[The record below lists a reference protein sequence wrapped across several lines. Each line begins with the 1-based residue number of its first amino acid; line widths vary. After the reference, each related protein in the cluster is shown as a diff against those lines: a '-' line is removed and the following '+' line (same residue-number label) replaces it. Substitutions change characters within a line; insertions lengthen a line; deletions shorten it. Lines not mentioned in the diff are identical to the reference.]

1 MSKFSWAEAREGIA
15 QASESLRAHKMRS
28 FLTILGVFIG
38 VMSVIAMA
46 SIIEGLNRTVS
57 NQIQSLGS
65 NVIFVT
71 RFKIG
76 FSFGDR
82 SEEERK
88 RRPIT
93 FETGQ
98 AIRENCPAVDAV
110 SPQNYFFADGG
121 NTATFRGNSAQ
132 RPSLF
137 GTVPDYE
144 RVNNHYVA
152 LGRFITDIDDHFK
165 AMVCVIGGDIAE
177 ALFPKLDPI
186 GKQILVN
193 GHKYAVIGVMEKRKT
208 QLGNNPNNFI
218 ALPYGTFARIHPW
231 EKELFLVV
239 RSRSL
244 PEQEKAI
251 DEITNALRRQ
261 RGVPYNKPNDFEVST
276 QEQLLEGFRS
286 VTVGIFF
293 LMIGISGIGL
303 LVGGVGVMNIMLV
316 SVKERTREIGIR
328 KAVGAKRRN
337 ILWQFLIEAVALSGA
352 GGIAGILMG
361 SGLALLI
368 GATTPLP
375 AAVSPFWVIVGFTV
389 SVSVGL
395 IFGIYPAYQA
405 AKVDP
410 IVSLRYE

>member
-1 MSKFSWAEAREGIA
+1 MNKFNWAEAREGIA
-15 QASESLRAHKMRS
+15 QASESLRSHKMRS

-88 RRPIT
+88 REPIT
-93 FETGQ
+93 YETAE
-98 AIRENCPAVDAV
+98 AIRKNCPAVDAV

-121 NTATFRGNSAQ
+121 NTATFRGTAAQ

-144 RVNNHYVA
+144 RVNNHFVA

-165 AMVCVIGGDIAE
+165 AMVCVIGTDVAE
-177 ALFPKLDPI
+177 TLFPKLDPI

-193 GHKYAVIGVMEKRKT
+193 GHKYMVIGVMEKRKT
-208 QLGNNPNNFI
+208 NLGRNDNNSI

-231 EKELFLVV
+231 EKELLLVV

-244 PEQEKAI
+244 AEQEKAI
-251 DEITNALRRQ
+251 DEITNVLRRQ

-337 ILWQFLIEAVALSGA
+337 ILWQFLIEAIALSGA
-352 GGIAGILMG
+352 GGIAGILFG
-361 SGLALLI
+361 TGLALLI

>member
-1 MSKFSWAEAREGIA
+1 MNRFNWAEAKEGIG
-15 QASESLRAHKMRS
+15 QAFESLRSHKMRA
-28 FLTILGVFIG
+28 FLTMLGVFIG
-38 VMSVIAMA
+38 VLSVIAMA

-82 SEEERK
+82 SEEERL
-88 RRPIT
+88 REPIT
-93 FETGQ
+93 FETAE
-98 AIRENCPAVDAV
+98 AIRENCPSVDAV

-121 NTATFRGNSAQ
+121 NTASYKGNSTK

-137 GTVPDYE
+137 GTVSDYE
-144 RVNNHYVA
+144 RVNNHFVDR
-152 LGRFITDIDDHFK
+152 GRFLTEMDDHFK
-165 AMVCVIGGDIAE
+165 SMVCVIGTDLEE
-177 ALFPKLDPI
+177 ALFPHLDPI
-186 GKQILVN
+186 GKPIIVN
-193 GHKYAVIGVMEKRKT
+193 GHKYTVVGVMEKRKT
-208 QLGNNPNNFI
+208 NLGRNDNNTI
-218 ALPYGTFARIHPW
+218 MLPYGTFARIHPW
-231 EKELFLVV
+231 EKELLLVV
-239 RSRSL
+239 RSSSL
-244 PEQEKAI
+244 AEQEKAI
-251 DEITNALRRQ
+251 DEITNTLRRQ
-261 RGVPYNKPNDFEVST
+261 RGVPYNKSNDFEIST

-352 GGIAGILMG
+352 GGIAGILVG
-361 SGLALLI
+361 TGVALLI
-368 GATTPLP
+368 GAITPLP
-375 AAVSPFWVIVGFTV
+375 AAVSPVWVFIGFTV

-405 AKVDP
+405 AKLDP